1 MRHLGEE
8 RGDNNGDSAECA
20 HPRPA
25 AGTLPHPKINSAH
38 ELIPRLGY
46 CKGLGIMPALFG
58 CNLHFHEC
66 FGLSLFLLHLPPCP
80 HELQASMN
88 TWQKSVRFESRDGLQ
103 INLATVFFAFKPLS
117 LIPPPVRVAR
127 TRGDQ
132 GLHVTAIFP
141 LGHLGTTREIKK
153 AN

>member
-1 MRHLGEE
+1 MRRWDQE
-8 RGDNNGDSAECA
+8 REDNSGDSAECT
-20 HPRPA
+20 HTQTRSGYTPPPKNQLGSRVDTSTWVLQGSGYH
-25 AGTLPHPKINSAH
+25 AGTFRVQLA
-38 ELIPRLGY
+38 
-46 CKGLGIMPALFG
+46 
-58 CNLHFHEC
+58 FHEC
-66 FGLSLFLLHLPPCP
+66 FGLSLFLLYLPPCP

-153 AN
+153 AH